1 MSRRQR
7 FRRFAWAV
15 LLANLGVIVWGA
27 LVRATGSGAGCGNN
41 WPLCNGQVV
50 PRAPALKT
58 LIEFSHRLTSG
69 IALILVVVMLVLACR
84 LFPRRHRTRRAAAA
98 SLALMLSEAAIGAG
112 LVLFKLVAE
121 NESVARALFMSTHMA
136 NTFLLLAAL
145 TLTAHWSAEEYPRG
159 DAPGPLRRGLYGA
172 LGASILLGIS
182 GAVTALGDTLHP
194 ASSLAEALRQDLSPT
209 SSVLI
214 QLRVLHPLMAV
225 AVALLLI
232 HLAGRARRFH
242 RRDRAVKRRATQLSL
257 LVITQLLVGAVNIL
271 LLAPVW
277 MQLVHLLLA
286 DLVWIALV
294 LLADACWY
302 TPPAAGVARDAMEP
316 QGATSDA

>member
-1 MSRRQR
+1 MSRRAR

-15 LLANLGVIVWGA
+15 LLTNLGVIAWGA
-27 LVRATGSGAGCGNN
+27 FVRATGSGAGCGSN

-69 IALILVVVMLVLACR
+69 IALILVVVMLVWACR
-84 LFPRRHRTRRAAAA
+84 LFPRHHRARRAAIA
-98 SLALMLSEAAIGAG
+98 SLALMLSEAAVGAG

-121 NESVARALFMSTHMA
+121 NESVARALFMSAHLA

-145 TLTAHWSAEEYPRG
+145 TLTAHWSAEGHPRG
-159 DAPGPLRRGLYGA
+159 EVPGPLRRWWYGA
-172 LGASILLGIS
+172 LGASLLLGIS

-194 ASSLAEALRQDLSPT
+194 ASSLGEALRQDLSPT

-214 QLRVLHPLMAV
+214 QLRVLHPLIAV
-225 AVALLLI
+225 AVGLLLI
-232 HLAGRARRFH
+232 HLAGRARLFH
-242 RRDRAVKRRATQLSL
+242 RRDRTAKRAATRLSL
-257 LVITQLLVGAVNIL
+257 LVITQLLVGSVNVI

-286 DLVWIALV
+286 DLAWIALV

-302 TPPAAGVARDAMEP
+302 APDP
-316 QGATSDA
+316 QGTNSDA